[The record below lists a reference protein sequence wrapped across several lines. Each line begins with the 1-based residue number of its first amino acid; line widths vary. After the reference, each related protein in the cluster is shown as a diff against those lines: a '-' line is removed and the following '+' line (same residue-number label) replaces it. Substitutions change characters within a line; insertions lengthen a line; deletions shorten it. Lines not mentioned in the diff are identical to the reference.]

1 MKKIIW
7 ILLGIFSLV
16 LVSCTGNDEPV
27 KETITLNVDQQGT
40 LELEEGDST
49 TIQVS
54 TNDELGYTVT
64 VENNSIVSVNNNE
77 VTALKAGSTTIR
89 FTAKSDETV
98 YVIVNVTVIEKINL
112 NVQPI
117 DVTLWKGMSYQ
128 LKVDADT
135 DVTFKSS
142 NEEVVIVT
150 EYGSLYLVGTGEA
163 TITVAS
169 KDRPSVKR
177 EIPIEVF
184 ELSIEG
190 VSKANIGTERQ
201 LVAVKKEGIPVEE
214 DVIWTIN
221 RSDLA
226 SLSDT
231 GKVTFIKTGKV
242 TVTAKLASDN
252 TVLYRHEIVI
262 VNEMVYDLEAKEDD
276 VLLLDGLDFVYGER
290 LFNNLQDLHHHM
302 PNSNS
307 TIRMIRA
314 SETEDLVIDLEGIKL
329 YADNLSM
336 KKNIH
341 IKANNVAISGFVFDS
356 DAELIIDD
364 NLNGISVL
372 NSKFVNPNT
381 NKSAVIK
388 VNNPSNLTIEGNEIT
403 NFIGTAIEIN
413 EFNQGK
419 IIVQKNKITNV
430 ETAILVDGANYHK
443 DAQLQL
449 VRNDI
454 DQVKNGFDV
463 TLEGLSILAY
473 ARFNSVTNYAEYA
486 AKTSE
491 TLQVDYTLN
500 HWGKEELDLNDF
512 LNVEPKYLRG
522 HYETKESIIS
532 EEDYDPQG
540 PAKIYITSDISEM
553 WVNDSVRIKYEY
565 LPYELKNPSFRFA
578 SSDADKLSISGVGQM
593 TALRSG
599 LVTVTISSSRNSDV
613 FASIEFGILTDPG
626 ILVTP
631 STYDYALLTG
641 MPLSFETSVFPYTH
655 ENEEIVFSSS
665 DESIAS
671 INNSGVVTNKK
682 AGKVTFTMK
691 LANDQSVKVEYTVEF
706 FDSLDKDNLL
716 DLLTMNQ
723 LAFSEEHNIYAIGT
737 GFSYRKVSYASVSLY
752 YFGDVVVTPDII
764 DKNDYQRP
772 GILKP
777 NHPSGITQYNSD
789 NVYWIVFHDTAN
801 TDPNSGALSHSN
813 YLKNLV
819 KNNTPTYVSW
829 HYTLDDQMLIQH
841 IPDNEIAYHAGDGS
855 TLPGQG
861 SYLGGG
867 NRNGIGLETAVSENY
882 DLVRIWQRT
891 AKFTSKKAVQ
901 YNLPQDHIRFHRDFS
916 GKSCPNTLFHSNMEQ
931 YFQRYL
937 SIEYRI
943 AKEFSNAQISMVS
956 NNPDILDNTGRI
968 ISIPQYSQTVSYTVT
983 VTYGGQT
990 QSRTFSTFVPG
1001 SIR

>member
-54 TNDELGYTVT
+54 TNDALGYTVT

-262 VNEMVYDLEAKEDD
+262 VNEMVYDLEAKEGD

-430 ETAILVDGANYHK
+430 ETAILIDGAN
-443 DAQLQL
+443 
-449 VRNDI
+449 
-454 DQVKNGFDV
+454 
-463 TLEGLSILAY
+463 
-473 ARFNSVTNYAEYA
+473 
-486 AKTSE
+486 
-491 TLQVDYTLN
+491 
-500 HWGKEELDLNDF
+500 
-512 LNVEPKYLRG
+512 
-522 HYETKESIIS
+522 
-532 EEDYDPQG
+532 
-540 PAKIYITSDISEM
+540 
-553 WVNDSVRIKYEY
+553 
-565 LPYELKNPSFRFA
+565 
-578 SSDADKLSISGVGQM
+578 
-593 TALRSG
+593 
-599 LVTVTISSSRNSDV
+599 
-613 FASIEFGILTDPG
+613 
-626 ILVTP
+626 
-631 STYDYALLTG
+631 
-641 MPLSFETSVFPYTH
+641 
-655 ENEEIVFSSS
+655 
-665 DESIAS
+665 
-671 INNSGVVTNKK
+671 
-682 AGKVTFTMK
+682 
-691 LANDQSVKVEYTVEF
+691 
-706 FDSLDKDNLL
+706 
-716 DLLTMNQ
+716 
-723 LAFSEEHNIYAIGT
+723 
-737 GFSYRKVSYASVSLY
+737 
-752 YFGDVVVTPDII
+752 
-764 DKNDYQRP
+764 
-772 GILKP
+772 
-777 NHPSGITQYNSD
+777 
-789 NVYWIVFHDTAN
+789 
-801 TDPNSGALSHSN
+801 
-813 YLKNLV
+813 
-819 KNNTPTYVSW
+819 
-829 HYTLDDQMLIQH
+829 
-841 IPDNEIAYHAGDGS
+841 
-855 TLPGQG
+855 
-861 SYLGGG
+861 
-867 NRNGIGLETAVSENY
+867 
-882 DLVRIWQRT
+882 
-891 AKFTSKKAVQ
+891 
-901 YNLPQDHIRFHRDFS
+901 
-916 GKSCPNTLFHSNMEQ
+916 
-931 YFQRYL
+931 
-937 SIEYRI
+937 
-943 AKEFSNAQISMVS
+943 
-956 NNPDILDNTGRI
+956 
-968 ISIPQYSQTVSYTVT
+968 
-983 VTYGGQT
+983 
-990 QSRTFSTFVPG
+990 
-1001 SIR
+1001 